1 MNEKNETKPV
11 EIDTRTLERK
21 LKSGEITEAEYKK
34 YLDSIEECSD
44 YDTIDEDAL
53 IKEANIKREY

>member
-1 MNEKNETKPV
+1 MNGKNETKPV

-34 YLDSIEECSD
+34 YLDSIEECTE

>member
-34 YLDSIEECSD
+34 YLDSIEECTE